1 MVKILLLLSLSSI
14 LLMATPLEVEL
25 KDIMGKSAYAS
36 KKGYLKVIF
45 KEHNDY
51 KTGNQVDILKILT
64 KLKNSHL
71 LVLKNSKNVELTF
84 STTQDTPLLF
94 MTLIKEVLGNIGY
107 GKVITEKIVRS
118 ANRFLWKVDL
128 QTSSVVDP
136 LLFVKTLQ
144 SRGAIVSKVKR
155 YSSSRWRYSIDMSNA
170 TMLVEPI
177 TLDKEI
183 KLKKPLSAYWLD
195 VENAKKIRL
204 MSPAGNQWFPYIV
217 FYDKNLR
224 IIENYTKEIKS
235 YNVKLKI
242 PRDSK
247 YIKISDIYT
256 LENLKRGLNVYVSH
270 KR

>member
-1 MVKILLLLSLSSI
+1 
-14 LLMATPLEVEL
+14 
-25 KDIMGKSAYAS
+25 
-36 KKGYLKVIF
+36 
-45 KEHNDY
+45 
-51 KTGNQVDILKILT
+51 
-64 KLKNSHL
+64 
-71 LVLKNSKNVELTF
+71 
-84 STTQDTPLLF
+84 
-94 MTLIKEVLGNIGY
+94 
-107 GKVITEKIVRS
+107 
-118 ANRFLWKVDL
+118 
-128 QTSSVVDP
+128 
-136 LLFVKTLQ
+136 
-144 SRGAIVSKVKR
+144 
-155 YSSSRWRYSIDMSNA
+155 MSNA

>member
-1 MVKILLLLSLSSI
+1 
-14 LLMATPLEVEL
+14 MATPLEVEL

>member
-1 MVKILLLLSLSSI
+1 MRILLLLSFFSI
-14 LLMATPLEVEL
+14 LLSGTPLETEL
-25 KDIMGKSAYAS
+25 KDIMGKSAYTS

-45 KEHNDY
+45 KEHTDY
-51 KTGNQVDILKILT
+51 QTGGSIDILKILS
-64 KLKNSHL
+64 KLKSNRL
-71 LVLKNSKNVELTF
+71 LVLNNTKNVELSF
-84 STTQDTPLLF
+84 STAQDTPLLF
-94 MTLIKEVLGNIGY
+94 MTLIKEVLGTIGY
-107 GKVITEKIVRS
+107 GKVVTQKVVRN

-136 LLFVKTLQ
+136 LLFVEILQ
-144 SRGAIVSKVKR
+144 KRGARVSKVKR

-170 TMLVEPI
+170 TMLVDPI
-177 TLDKEI
+177 VLDKEI
-183 KLKKPLSAYWLD
+183 KLKKPLRPYWID
-195 VENAKKIRL
+195 VENAKKIKL
-204 MSPAGNQWFPYIV
+204 TSPAGNQWFPYII

-224 IIENYTKEIKS
+224 IIENYTKERKS